1 LSTKL
6 ERLTS
11 FVSEPMAPHS
21 LHVSGV
27 GSLTFWS
34 TSMVFSQL

>member
-11 FVSEPMAPHS
+11 FVSEPVAPHS
-21 LHVSGV
+21 VHASGG

-34 TSMVFSQL
+34 ASIVFPQL